1 MKKNIGI
8 IYRFTLLYLNVT
20 ILLLTLQMSTYAQE
34 VSYSTMA
41 QSILDNQNA
50 LNTDGASA
58 IDVFK
63 FSVNDVLNSLGETVE
78 NSSGEPTI
86 FGRTDYGSEFSLTN
100 DLSTS
105 FNIEI
110 PAFVINDLAENDSG
124 EFFPVIKNGNS
135 DTEDGTYVNTYA
147 DAASGTQVPEY
158 FNSEAPNKLKTIY
171 NEFEIK

>member
-1 MKKNIGI
+1 MKKIIGI
-8 IYRFTLLYLNVT
+8 IYSFTLLYLYVT
-20 ILLLTLQMSTYAQE
+20 VLLITSQMSTYAE
-34 VSYSTMA
+34 EASYSRMA
-41 QSILDNQNA
+41 QRILDNQNA
-50 LNTDGASA
+50 LNIDGASA

-78 NSSGEPTI
+78 NAEGQPKI
-86 FGRTDYGSEFSLTN
+86 FGRTNYGSEFSLTN

-135 DTEDGTYVNTYA
+135 DTEDGTYVNTYT
-147 DAASGTQVPEY
+147 DAALGTQVTEY
-158 FNSEAPNKLKTIY
+158 FNSSTR
-171 NEFEIK
+171 

>member
-1 MKKNIGI
+1 MKKIIGI
-8 IYRFTLLYLNVT
+8 ISSFTLLYLNVT
-20 ILLLTLQMSTYAQE
+20 ILLLTSQMSTYAQDG
-34 VSYSTMA
+34 SYSSMA

-50 LNTDGASA
+50 LNMDGASA

-78 NSSGEPTI
+78 NAGGEPRI

-110 PAFVINDLAENDSG
+110 PAFVINDLAENDAG

-135 DTEDGTYVNTYA
+135 
-147 DAASGTQVPEY
+147 
-158 FNSEAPNKLKTIY
+158 I
-171 NEFEIK
+171 

>member
-1 MKKNIGI
+1 
-8 IYRFTLLYLNVT
+8 
-20 ILLLTLQMSTYAQE
+20 MSTYAQE
-34 VSYSTMA
+34 GSYSSMA

-50 LNTDGASA
+50 LNMDGASA

-63 FSVNDVLNSLGETVE
+63 FSVNDFLNSLGETVE
-78 NSSGEPTI
+78 NAGGEPRI

-124 EFFPVIKNGNS
+124 EFFPIIKNGNS
-135 DTEDGTYVNTYA
+135 DIEDGTYVNTYTDNA
-147 DAASGTQVPEY
+147 LGTQVTEY
-158 FNSEAPNKLKTIY
+158 FNSGAPDKIKTIY
-171 NEFEIK
+171 DYGTTEI